1 MQLSSRLTFVYWI
14 HLPEHTDKFTQGY
27 IGVSQFIDRRWKEH
41 KNDALKNKHPNRYLQ
56 NAINKYQD
64 TLIYD
69 IIFVGEEPL
78 AYAQEALLRPQPS
91 IGWNLMSGG
100 TIGKITAEGRKRLS
114 EANLG
119 KRKSEA
125 DKITTRWQKYLE
137 THSHITRK
145 KFIDLEAINKQ
156 QVPPSKSNLPIFSIL
171 QNEEYPNIE
180 SAITDNWSAFDIYLE
195 CETKTGDWIYLSDL

>member
-1 MQLSSRLTFVYWI
+1 MQLSSLLTFVYWI
-14 HLPEHTDKFTQGY
+14 HLPEHTDKTTQGY
-27 IGVSQFIDRRWKEH
+27 IGVSQRIDRRWRDH
-41 KNDALKNKHPNRYLQ
+41 KNDAIKGKHPNAHLM

-64 TLIYD
+64 ELIYD
-69 IIFVGEEPL
+69 IIFVGEETS
-78 AYAQEALLRPQPS
+78 AYNYELLLRPKPS

-100 TIGKITAEGRKRLS
+100 PTGKITDEGRKRLS
-114 EANLG
+114 EAKLG

-125 DKITTRWQKYLE
+125 DKITTRWQTYLK
-137 THSHITRK
+137 THAHITRK

-156 QVPPSKSNLPIFSIL
+156 QVPPSKYNLPIFSIL

-180 SAITDNWSAFDIYLE
+180 SAVTDNWSAFDIYLE